1 MSKKIEN
8 NHQLVTCHSLQER
21 LQCLWKVR
29 DLTMVQ
35 AVRSNSAMKFRFLVG
50 ISVVML
56 LSACVA
62 VSLSRATSPQPL
74 PTELDM
80 EANDANF
87 LLNSLPSM
95 ATAPDAPVPVIAP
108 KAKKVAKNEPT
119 SEESIM
125 QHDIDSL
132 KKNLKVHLE
141 KETSDHIQLNALK
154 TDKKKA
160 MQVEQSLESKIAAEK
175 IQLSALEGH
184 VLAAHAPAAIPAS
197 ITTSQT
203 QKVVASV
210 SADKKAH
217 AAMLKALQNAHV
229 PSQVKSKVDSDIKK
243 VQGVLSADAKQQQAL
258 AGIEMKISNLEA
270 AEARDKASIAQV
282 NSLRSKLRGAA
293 QILKTNLV
301 KDATKLQTYVAK
313 QDHLAPIVLQ
323 NEARDKK
330 LKSLVSAIS
339 RKTAL
344 SPKSRP
350 VKTRLFET
358 GPVILTELAQS
369 VAELA
374 HHSLPTDL
382 TFTSLAAETVDS
394 IKAEIRSNEAS
405 LSKVQSYLKTVDSE
419 ERAFRKDLKSTQ
431 MQEKPIRAGIKAMA
445 DI

>member
-1 MSKKIEN
+1 
-8 NHQLVTCHSLQER
+8 
-21 LQCLWKVR
+21 
-29 DLTMVQ
+29 MVQ
-35 AVRSNSAMKFRFLVG
+35 AVRSNSAMKFRFLAG
-50 ISVVML
+50 ISVVLL

-95 ATAPDAPVPVIAP
+95 ATAPDAPAPVIAP
-108 KAKKVAKNEPT
+108 KAKKAAKNEPT

-125 QHDIDSL
+125 QHDINSL

-141 KETSDHIQLNALK
+141 KETSDHMQLNTLQM
-154 TDKKKA
+154 DKSKA
-160 MQVEQSLESKIAAEK
+160 ILVEQSLEAKIAAEK

-184 VLAAHAPAAIPAS
+184 VVAVHAAAPVPAS
-197 ITTSQT
+197 TTKSQS
-203 QKVVASV
+203 QKVVADVVASV

-217 AAMLKALQNAHV
+217 AAMIKALQNAHV
-229 PSQVKSKVDSDIKK
+229 PSQVKSKVYRDIKK
-243 VQGVLSADAKQQQAL
+243 VQGVLSADAKQQQVL
-258 AGIEMKISNLEA
+258 AGIEMRISNSEA

-293 QILKTNLV
+293 QILKTTLV
-301 KDATKLQTYVAK
+301 KDATKLQAYVAK
-313 QDHLAPIVLQ
+313 QDRLAPIVLQ

-339 RKTAL
+339 RKGAL
-344 SPKSRP
+344 STKSRP
-350 VKTRLFET
+350 VKTSLFEL

-394 IKAEIRSNEAS
+394 IRAEISSNEAS

-419 ERAFRKDLKSTQ
+419 ERAFRKDLKTTQ